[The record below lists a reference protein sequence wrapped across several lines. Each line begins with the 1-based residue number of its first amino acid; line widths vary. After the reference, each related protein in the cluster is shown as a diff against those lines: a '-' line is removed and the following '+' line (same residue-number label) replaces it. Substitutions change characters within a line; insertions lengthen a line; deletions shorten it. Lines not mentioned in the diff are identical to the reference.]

1 MPPPGVA
8 HIVFTAE
15 GLRDGNKLSSISH
28 WYMFSIYRVCYFFLL
43 KYLHKSFFFNFLTA
57 AIKNVYIKLT
67 LSFSLN
73 WESAMVNTKYCFKLH
88 VNPPYIEAISP
99 YHFTIF
105 NEIQVIHLS
114 LNILFL
120 SHSPKILLFLING
133 EGEQSKLNC
142 RLYVLDVIKNPV
154 LFVPLKP
161 YVLVASGSTPSQ
173 IKPQAHQWVLWL
185 GPHCSQLF
193 WGGLPH

>member
-1 MPPPGVA
+1 MVTTCHLFNIDTCFG
-8 HIVFTAE
+8 
-15 GLRDGNKLSSISH
+15 SIE
-28 WYMFSIYRVCYFFLL
+28 FAIFLL
-43 KYLHKSFFFNFLTA
+43 KYLHKFFLKLFNSCNLKCLYQTD
-57 AIKNVYIKLT
+57 

-114 LNILFL
+114 PNILFL

-133 EGEQSKLNC
+133 EENGRS
-142 RLYVLDVIKNPV
+142 
-154 LFVPLKP
+154 
-161 YVLVASGSTPSQ
+161 
-173 IKPQAHQWVLWL
+173 
-185 GPHCSQLF
+185 
-193 WGGLPH
+193 

>member
-1 MPPPGVA
+1 
-8 HIVFTAE
+8 
-15 GLRDGNKLSSISH
+15 
-28 WYMFSIYRVCYFFLL
+28 
-43 KYLHKSFFFNFLTA
+43 
-57 AIKNVYIKLT
+57 
-67 LSFSLN
+67 
-73 WESAMVNTKYCFKLH
+73 MVNTKYCFKLH

-114 LNILFL
+114 PNILFFFYL
-120 SHSPKILLFLING
+120 ILLRFSSSLSMAKRTD
-133 EGEQSKLNC
+133 EVKLPSVC
-142 RLYVLDVIKNPV
+142 PRRHSIPV

-193 WGGLPH
+193 WGGLPINFIST

>member
-1 MPPPGVA
+1 MHWALAILRSQVPPPGVA

-15 GLRDGNKLSSISH
+15 GLRDGYKLSSISH
-28 WYMFSIYRVCYFFLL
+28 WYMFSIYRVCYFVYWNTYIKGLFL
-43 KYLHKSFFFNFLTA
+43 FFNSCNLKCLYQTD
-57 AIKNVYIKLT
+57 

-88 VNPPYIEAISP
+88 VKPPYIEAISP

-114 LNILFL
+114 PNILFL

-133 EGEQSKLNC
+133 EENS
-142 RLYVLDVIKNPV
+142 R
-154 LFVPLKP
+154 
-161 YVLVASGSTPSQ
+161 S
-173 IKPQAHQWVLWL
+173 
-185 GPHCSQLF
+185 
-193 WGGLPH
+193 